1 MRPNAKRERALACEV
16 AIVSA
21 NPETLDGL
29 QSYLSSAG
37 VLARCTRDVSACA
50 DAAPATTTAFVL
62 FPDDFRWEN
71 VAAAI
76 TELRARRPRALRVL
90 VTSQPGRFQDLATHE
105 SESDVIVPRPAWGW
119 KILDAIRA
127 HVAGASAR

>member
-1 MRPNAKRERALACEV
+1 MRPVAKRETSLAFEV

-37 VLARCTRDVSACA
+37 VRARCTRDVAECA
-50 DAAPATTTAFVL
+50 RFAPATTTAFVL
-62 FPDDFRWEN
+62 FPDDFQWEK

-76 TELRARRPRALRVL
+76 GELRELRPRALRVL
-90 VTSQPGRFQDLATHE
+90 VTSHPRRLEELA
-105 SESDVIVPRPAWGW
+105 SADSDVVVARPAWGW
-119 KILDAIRA
+119 TILDAIRA
-127 HVAGASAR
+127 HVGGEMAQ